1 MSFWDNTG
9 RTVTYDR
16 GVGKL
21 AKYAFKSGIVK
32 CELLARRHPI
42 AKQTASIEWPIS
54 PAALKFSDSMVE
66 LGCEQKSLALNAFS
80 ICLW

>member
-21 AKYAFKSGIVK
+21 GKYALKSGIVK

-42 AKQTASIEWPIS
+42 AKQTASIDWPIS
-54 PAALKFSDSMVE
+54 PAALELSDLM
-66 LGCEQKSLALNAFS
+66 
-80 ICLW
+80 